1 MEKMPKDSRDKQA
14 YSGDSSIHGL
24 FGFQH
29 CPNGYGMVL
38 EKMNVETG
46 IHLDAHILRST
57 KRRRADATC
66 HASEQLKKGRKIRK
80 LVKAGFA
87 DRIHA
92 KEGVVYQSGGFNN

>member
-1 MEKMPKDSRDKQA
+1 
-14 YSGDSSIHGL
+14 
-24 FGFQH
+24 
-29 CPNGYGMVL
+29 MVL

-57 KRRRADATC
+57 KRRRADATR
-66 HASEQLKKGRKIRK
+66 HASEQLKKGRKIGK